1 MLVRYFMSTKVL
13 TLSPEQKCLE
23 ALQYLKK
30 HRIRRAPVLD
40 KNKLVGIVS
49 ERDLYRVIPKTFL
62 QTSREDNEAGADIPV
77 KNIMATDIQVL
88 SPNDH
93 LETAAR
99 MMLKNKIGGIP
110 VLKDKHL
117 EGLIT
122 ESDIFK
128 AMWSIL
134 SHKTSHR
141 IMFYE
146 KGSDKN
152 KVTNDYIE
160 LCFKHDC
167 MVNTFVSYPKPDGG
181 YIHYLCIQGTGVDN
195 LIKDLW
201 SHSCEVIIVERY
213 TPESGS

>member
-23 ALQYLKK
+23 ALHYLKK

-40 KNKLVGIVS
+40 KNNLVGIVS
-49 ERDLYRVIPKTFL
+49 ERDLYRVLPRTFW
-62 QTSREDNEAGADIPV
+62 QTSKEAGETGVDIPV
-77 KNIMATDIQVL
+77 KNIMATDIKVL

-93 LETAAR
+93 LEMAAR
-99 MMLKNKIGGIP
+99 LMLQHKIGGIP
-110 VLKDKHL
+110 VLKDNHL

-141 IMFYE
+141 ILFFD
-146 KGSDKN
+146 KGSDTN
-152 KVTNDYIE
+152 KVPNDYME
-160 LCFKHDC
+160 LCIKNDC
-167 MVNTFVSYPKPDGG
+167 LVNTFVSYPKPDGG

-213 TPESGS
+213 NPKSGS